1 MFWAELHSNVKQ
13 PPRGKR
19 IRRFPLGLGYI
30 FRGSGLNLT
39 GKIIPFCGRKLSSPS
54 PRQGLEEARVAP
66 PEPGGRV
73 LGGSSLRSE
82 LGALGGGPCACQ
94 VQRLGA
100 RLPQCRC
107 AAAGPA
113 VPERLRSRCL
123 RRPRP
128 KYGPDSAA
136 SSRLGRAA
144 ALINLKY
151 SVEEEQRAGTVIANV
166 AKDAREAGFA
176 LDPRQASAFRVVSN
190 SAPHLVDINP
200 SSGLLVT
207 KQKIDRDLLCRQS
220 PKCIISLEVMS
231 SSMEICVIK
240 VEIKDLNDN
249 APSFPAAQIELE
261 ISEAASPGT
270 RIPLDSAYDPDSGS
284 FGVQTYELTPNELFG
299 LEIKTRGDGSR
310 FAELVVEKSLDRET
324 QSHYNFRITALDG
337 GDPPHL
343 GTVGLSIKVTDSND
357 NNPVFGE
364 STYSVSV
371 PENSPPNTPVIRLNA
386 SDPDEGTNGQVVYS
400 FYGYVNDHTRE
411 LFQIDPHSGLVTVTG
426 ALDYEE
432 GHVYELDVQAKDLGP
447 NSIPAHCKVTVSVL
461 DTNDNPPIINL
472 LSVNSELV
480 EVSESAPPG
489 YVIAL
494 VRVSDRDS
502 GLNGRVQ
509 CRLLGNVPF
518 RLQEYESFST
528 ILVDGRLDREQHDQY
543 NLTIQ
548 ARDSGVPMLQ
558 SAKSFTVR
566 ITDENDNHPHFSK
579 PYYQVI
585 VQENNTPGA
594 YLLSVSARDP
604 DLGLNG
610 SVSYQIVPSQV
621 RDMPVFTYVSINP
634 NSGDIYALRSFNH
647 EQTKAFEFK
656 VLAKDGG
663 LPSLQS
669 NATVRVI
676 ILDVNDNTPVI
687 TAPPLINGTAEVYIP
702 RNSGIGYL
710 VTVVKADDYDEG
722 ENGRVTYDMTEGDR
736 GFFEIDHVNGE
747 VRTTRTFNENS
758 KASYELIVVA
768 HDHGKTSLS
777 ASALVLIYLSPALDA
792 QESMGSVNLSLIFII
807 ALGSIAGILFV
818 TMIFV
823 AIKCKRD
830 NKEIRTYNCSNCLT
844 ITCLLGCF
852 IKGQN
857 SKCLHCISVS
867 PISEEQDKKAEE
879 KVSLRGKRIA
889 EYSYGHQKKSSKK
902 KKISKNDIRLV
913 PRDVEETD
921 KMNVVSCSSLTSSLN
936 YFDYHQQTLP
946 LGCRRSESTFLN
958 VENQNTRNTTANHIY
973 HHSFNSQGPQ
983 QPDLIIN
990 GVPLPETENY
1000 SFDSNYVNSRAHL
1013 IKSSTFKDLE
1023 GNSLKDSGHEESDQ
1037 TDSEHDVQRSLYC
1050 DTAVND
1056 VLNTSVTSM
1065 GSQMPDHDQ
1074 NEGFHCREECRIL
1087 GHSDRCWMPRNPMPT
1102 RSKSPEHV
1110 RNIIALS
1117 IEATAADV
1125 EAYDDCGPTKRTF
1138 ATFGKDV
1145 SNHPTEERPILKGK
1159 RTVDVTICSPKVN
1172 SAIREA
1178 GNGCEAISPVTSP
1191 LHLKSPLP
1199 TKPSMSYTVAL
1210 APPAHD
1216 LEYHANNGASR
1227 PSEAEPRGADSE
1239 KVMHEVNPILKEG
1252 RDKESPG
1259 VKRLKDII
1267 L

>member
-1 MFWAELHSNVKQ
+1 MESLLL
-13 PPRGKR
+13 P
-19 IRRFPLGLGYI
+19 
-30 FRGSGLNLT
+30 
-39 GKIIPFCGRKLSSPS
+39 
-54 PRQGLEEARVAP
+54 
-66 PEPGGRV
+66 V
-73 LGGSSLRSE
+73 LL
-82 LGALGGGPCACQ
+82 LL
-94 VQRLGA
+94 
-100 RLPQCRC
+100 
-107 AAAGPA
+107 A
-113 VPERLRSRCL
+113 VLWTQ
-123 RRPRP
+123 
-128 KYGPDSAA
+128 
-136 SSRLGRAA
+136 AA

-176 LDPRQASAFRVVSN
+176 MDTRQASAFRVVSN

-324 QSHYNFRITALDG
+324 QSHYSFRITALDG

-400 FYGYVNDHTRE
+400 FYGYVNDRTRE

-558 SAKSFTVR
+558 SAKSFIVR

-702 RNSGIGYL
+702 RNAGIGYL

-736 GFFEIDHVNGE
+736 GFFEIDQINGE

-830 NKEIRTYNCSNCLT
+830 NKEIRTYNC
-844 ITCLLGCF
+844 
-852 IKGQN
+852 
-857 SKCLHCISVS
+857 
-867 PISEEQDKKAEE
+867 
-879 KVSLRGKRIA
+879 
-889 EYSYGHQKKSSKK
+889 
-902 KKISKNDIRLV
+902 
-913 PRDVEETD
+913 
-921 KMNVVSCSSLTSSLN
+921 
-936 YFDYHQQTLP
+936 
-946 LGCRRSESTFLN
+946 
-958 VENQNTRNTTANHIY
+958 
-973 HHSFNSQGPQ
+973 
-983 QPDLIIN
+983 
-990 GVPLPETENY
+990 
-1000 SFDSNYVNSRAHL
+1000 
-1013 IKSSTFKDLE
+1013 SSTFKDLE

-1145 SNHPTEERPILKGK
+1145 STHPAEERPVLKGK

-1210 APPAHD
+1210 ALPAHD
-1216 LEYHANNGASR
+1216 LEHHANNGASR

-1239 KVMHEVNPILKEG
+1239 KVMREVNPILKEG

>member
-1 MFWAELHSNVKQ
+1 MESLLL
-13 PPRGKR
+13 P
-19 IRRFPLGLGYI
+19 
-30 FRGSGLNLT
+30 
-39 GKIIPFCGRKLSSPS
+39 
-54 PRQGLEEARVAP
+54 
-66 PEPGGRV
+66 V
-73 LGGSSLRSE
+73 LL
-82 LGALGGGPCACQ
+82 LL
-94 VQRLGA
+94 
-100 RLPQCRC
+100 
-107 AAAGPA
+107 A
-113 VPERLRSRCL
+113 VLWTQ
-123 RRPRP
+123 
-128 KYGPDSAA
+128 
-136 SSRLGRAA
+136 AA

-166 AKDAREAGFA
+166 AKDARDAGFA

-284 FGVQTYELTPNELFG
+284 FGVQTYELTPNEMFG

-324 QSHYNFRITALDG
+324 QSHYSFRITALDG
-337 GDPPHL
+337 GDPPRL
-343 GTVGLSIKVTDSND
+343 GTVGLNIKVTDSND

-364 STYSVSV
+364 STYTVSV

-400 FYGYVNDHTRE
+400 FYGYVNDRTRE

-461 DTNDNPPIINL
+461 DTNDNPPVINL

-548 ARDSGVPMLQ
+548 ARDGGVPMLQ
-558 SAKSFTVR
+558 SAKSFTVL

-736 GFFEIDHVNGE
+736 GFFEIDQINGE
-747 VRTTRTFNENS
+747 VRTTRTFGDSS
-758 KASYELIVVA
+758 KSSYELIVVA

-867 PISEEQDKKAEE
+867 PISEEQDKKTEE

-946 LGCRRSESTFLN
+946 LGCRRSESTFMN
-958 VENQNTRNTTANHIY
+958 VENQNTRANHIY

-1087 GHSDRCWMPRNPMPT
+1087 GHSDRCWMPRNPMPI

-1117 IEATAADV
+1117 IEAAAADV
-1125 EAYDDCGPTKRTF
+1125 EPYDDCGPTKRTF

-1145 SNHPTEERPILKGK
+1145 SNHPAEERPTLKGK

-1172 SAIREA
+1172 SVIREA

-1199 TKPSMSYTVAL
+1199 TKPSVSYTIAL
-1210 APPAHD
+1210 APPARD
-1216 LEYHANNGASR
+1216 LEQYVNNVNNGPSR

-1252 RDKESPG
+1252 RNKESPG
-1259 VKRLKDII
+1259 VKRLKDIV